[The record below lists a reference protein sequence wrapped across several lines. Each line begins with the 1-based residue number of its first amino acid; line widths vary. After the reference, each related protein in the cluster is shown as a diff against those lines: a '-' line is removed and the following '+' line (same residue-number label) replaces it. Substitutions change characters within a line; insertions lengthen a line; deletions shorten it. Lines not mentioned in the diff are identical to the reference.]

1 MYSIED
7 LIEQIPEYKTKD
19 LFKDIYSLYTQKQY
33 RATVVMLWTVVI
45 CDLIYKLQY
54 LENLYSDETAQNIL
68 KDIQNF
74 QVKNPRNP
82 EWEKTLVEKIEER
95 TELLSKI
102 DKENL
107 EYLQKQRNLC
117 AHPVITED
125 KLFQPSKDLTRSLIR
140 LALESI
146 LIKSPLLVKNYI
158 NTIVEDFAKRQ
169 DDFFLDEEKA
179 IKYFESKYLKHLNI
193 TQTLKLFRTLWKF
206 VFKAH
211 TQQEEQNI
219 YINEVLLS
227 YLIQKHK
234 SECIEE
240 IKANTDF
247 YTFDNKSKI
256 VNPIFYYFIIKNY
269 FLFELFSDHTKAL
282 IENEYQSF
290 PKNIP
295 CSFFS
300 DSFEEHIAKLKQDY
314 NKRTENM
321 PRIEDIQI
329 TNLYEKAKI
338 YDELE
343 IFYTL
348 CIEWYSKSWCYDEAD
363 YFFKILINPY
373 YKNFNLELLIL
384 LINLT
389 ASNYQTFERRKARQE
404 HKLIAKQFVEKGGTI
419 EQIQTQWSDWDEL
432 IKEVV

>member
-19 LFKDIYSLYTQKQY
+19 LFNEIYSLFTQNQY

-54 LENLYSDETAQNIL
+54 LENLYSDETAIKIL
-68 KDIQNF
+68 NEIRDF
-74 QVKNPRNP
+74 QAKNPKNP
-82 EWEKTLVEKIEER
+82 DWEKILVEKIEAR

-102 DKENL
+102 DRENL
-107 EYLQKQRNLC
+107 EYIQKQRNLC
-117 AHPVITED
+117 AHPIITED

-158 NTIVEDFAKRQ
+158 NTIVDDFAKRQ
-169 DDFFLDEEKA
+169 SDFFLDDEKA
-179 IKYFESKYLKHLNI
+179 IKYFESKYLKHLNK
-193 TQTLKLFRTLWKF
+193 TQTLKLFRALWKF

-211 TQQEEQNI
+211 TLQEEQNI

-234 SECIEE
+234 FECIEE

-247 YTFDNKSKI
+247 YTFDNKNKV
-256 VNPIFYYFIIKNY
+256 VNPIFYYFIIKNE
-269 FLFELFSDHTKAL
+269 FLYDLFSEHTKVL

-295 CSFFS
+295 CSFLSNNFA
-300 DSFEEHIAKLKQDY
+300 EHIEKLKQDY
-314 NKRTENM
+314 DKKTEKT

-329 TNLYEKAKI
+329 ANLYSKAKK
-338 YDELE
+338 YDELVK
-343 IFYTL
+343 FYTL
-348 CIEWYSKSWCYDEAD
+348 CIEWYSKSWNYDEAD
-363 YFFKILINPY
+363 YYFKILINPY
-373 YKNFNLELLIL
+373 YKNFSLELLIL
-384 LINLT
+384 LINST
-389 ASNYQTFERRKARQE
+389 SNNSQTFDRRKAGYE
-404 HKLIAKQFVEKGGTI
+404 HKLIARQFIGKGGKL
-419 EQIQTQWSDWDEL
+419 EQVQTEWSNWDDL
-432 IKEVV
+432 IKESA